1 MVILYFLLYNIY
13 MPRFIAITDIHGELK
28 KLESVLSKIETRSD
42 DIFVFMGDY
51 IDRGPDSKGV
61 VEKVIEISKS
71 FKTVTLIGSHEY
83 ALLHAKQDDYY
94 NYLFWNY
101 GGPETVK
108 SYGGR
113 FENILDTHGD
123 FFKNLEFYY
132 LTKDYLFVHA
142 GINPRYRLE
151 DQQEEDLV
159 YIRSAFYNNKHNL
172 SQKVIFGHTEFDS
185 PLIQDDK
192 ICIDLGCGKYKN
204 AKLCALILDNGR
216 EDFVY
221 SD

>member
-1 MVILYFLLYNIY
+1 
-13 MPRFIAITDIHGELK
+13 MPRYIAITDIHGELG
-28 KLESVLSKIETRSD
+28 KLESVLSKIETRPD

-51 IDRGPDSKGV
+51 IDRGDKSKEV
-61 VEKVIEISKS
+61 VERVIKQSETHECIY
-71 FKTVTLIGSHEY
+71 LIGSHEY

-101 GGPETVK
+101 GGPATVK

-123 FFKNLEFYY
+123 FFRSLKFYH
-132 LTKDYLFVHA
+132 LTDDYLFVHA
-142 GINPRYRLE
+142 GIDPRYSLE
-151 DQQEEDLV
+151 DQSEVDLV
-159 YIRSAFYNNKHNL
+159 YIRSAFYRNKHNL
-172 SQKVIFGHTEFDS
+172 KQKIIFGHTEFDA
-185 PLIQDDK
+185 PLVQDDK

-204 AKLCALILDNGR
+204 AKLCALILDNGK
-216 EDFVY
+216 EEFVY